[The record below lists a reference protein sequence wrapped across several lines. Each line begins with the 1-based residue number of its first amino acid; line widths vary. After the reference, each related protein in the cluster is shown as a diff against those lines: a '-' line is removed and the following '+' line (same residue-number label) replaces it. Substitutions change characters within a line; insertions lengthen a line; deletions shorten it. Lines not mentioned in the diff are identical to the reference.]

1 VTPGPGGEPS
11 NRRNRSRESNFTDLR
26 CASHIRSTASPT
38 AGARGAT
45 LHLVDGY
52 RPASAAERERAR
64 RRLPAGLNLDYD
76 DDRLLEARD
85 AARREGAR
93 LILSARPSRGRSA
106 RPPPGARLVRLAPC
120 PVRLL
125 DLTAADS
132 LRPAPSALVDP
143 AELPALG

>member
-1 VTPGPGGEPS
+1 MRLTHQVDRLPHGRCARRHPPPGGRLPPGLG
-11 NRRNRSRESNFTDLR
+11 RR
-26 CASHIRSTASPT
+26 
-38 AGARGAT
+38 AGARPPPPPGWA
-45 LHLVDGY
+45 D
-52 RPASAAERERAR
+52 
-64 RRLPAGLNLDYD
+64 LDYDD

-85 AARREGAR
+85 AAGREGAR

-106 RPPPGARLVRLAPC
+106 RPPAGARLVRLVPC